1 MMKRFTGTNKWREID
16 GYVDTD
22 KNEEFLNKHKHYT
35 NTKRRRRTM
44 YLLRLNLVKD
54 ANIRKVSKI
63 HLIITSYLG
72 TMYLTG
78 YMLDTSN
85 KCHNGIKIL
94 V

>member
-1 MMKRFTGTNKWREID
+1 
-16 GYVDTD
+16 
-22 KNEEFLNKHKHYT
+22 
-35 NTKRRRRTM
+35 M